1 MLLLQTTSL
10 QRKEARLQDLS
21 VYVHY
26 WKNRKKERNGL
37 TNTMFSL
44 LSTPSVLITTFQYL
58 QSQGELICIII
69 VIINSSTL

>member
-1 MLLLQTTSL
+1 MQRRKAAGFKCVCSLLEEQ
-10 QRKEARLQDLS
+10 E
-21 VYVHY
+21 
-26 WKNRKKERNGL
+26 KERNGL

-44 LSTPSVLITTFQYL
+44 LSAPSVLITTFQYL